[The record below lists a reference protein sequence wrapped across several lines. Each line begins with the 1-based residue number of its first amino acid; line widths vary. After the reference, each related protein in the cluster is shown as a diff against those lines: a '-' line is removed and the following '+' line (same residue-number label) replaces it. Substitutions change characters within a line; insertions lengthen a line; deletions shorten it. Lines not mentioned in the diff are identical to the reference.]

1 MQMAL
6 PLEFDCDPARLERD
20 MIYAYLSGESYWAA
34 ALPRDIFER
43 SLDGSLC
50 FGVYVAGQQV
60 AFARMITDQATFA
73 YLADVFVLPDWRGRG
88 ISKALMAHIMAYP
101 GLQNLRR
108 MMLATADAHG
118 LYAQYGFTPL
128 AHPERMMEKS
138 DQQVYQRLAANAGHP
153 AAAQGQQ

>member
-1 MQMAL
+1 MQMVL
-6 PLEFDCDPARLERD
+6 PLEFDCDPARLDRD
-20 MIYAYLSGESYWAA
+20 MIHAYLNGASYWAA
-34 ALPRDIFER
+34 GLPRDIFER

-60 AFARMITDQATFA
+60 AFARMITDQATVA

-108 MMLATADAHG
+108 MLLATADAHG